1 MFVLS
6 CLAVPNTAYFTS
18 SLIVWLLFYSSYYIK
33 HSQTPRVPLYKR
45 QTLPERF
52 SHALKMHIFSNTNP
66 HFPKMS
72 FKMVSDAFPNK
83 TWLDRCMQVEGWS
96 QVQLCIQPLAVSL
109 LSVLQPLCSFP
120 LGRAC
125 KGKGSFVDYPCRSC
139 TWTIVNQSE
148 ESTECCQTLC

>member
-1 MFVLS
+1 MSGCSKYSLFYIVS
-6 CLAVPNTAYFTS
+6 DCLAVVLFLLLHQAQSNS
-18 SLIVWLLFYSSYYIK
+18 QGSIVSD
-33 HSQTPRVPLYKR
+33 KR
-45 QTLPERF
+45 QSLPERF

-83 TWLDRCMQVEGWS
+83 TCLDRCRQVEGWS
-96 QVQLCIQPLAVSL
+96 QVQLYIQPLAVSL

-120 LGRAC
+120 LGTAC

-148 ESTECCQTLC
+148 ESTERCRTLC

>member
-1 MFVLS
+1 MSGCSKYSLFYIVS
-6 CLAVPNTAYFTS
+6 DCLAVVLFLLLHQAQSNS
-18 SLIVWLLFYSSYYIK
+18 QGSIVSD
-33 HSQTPRVPLYKR
+33 KR

-72 FKMVSDAFPNK
+72 FKMVSDAFTNK
-83 TWLDRCMQVEGWS
+83 KWLDRCRQVEGWS

-120 LGRAC
+120 LG
-125 KGKGSFVDYPCRSC
+125 KGSFVDYPCRSC